1 MNDTLEPPI
10 IAAESNREWFLI
22 LLMYVHTVLEWRM
35 SIVKQQSENFN
46 WFYKLCFKFF
56 QDCYCVIKK
65 WKIMNSNLTHSL
77 QKFPSEAWFWATTG
91 NFHIRWEN
99 NMRNSLYN
107 WNTRRLNNQNWIAT
121 LVYFLKLVSWH
132 IQVNDYCWNVSKTT
146 VGKLTGLVP
155 VIDLSYDS

>member
-1 MNDTLEPPI
+1 MVPNIANVCPHGSRVKNVNRKTAKTLI
-10 IAAESNREWFLI
+10 DFIKF
-22 LLMYVHTVLEWRM
+22 
-35 SIVKQQSENFN
+35 
-46 WFYKLCFKFF
+46 CFKFF

-132 IQVNDYCWNVSKTT
+132 IQVNDYCWNVSKIT

-155 VIDLSYDS
+155 VIDLSYEVPRSNMKAQMLEA